1 MIWQTLLV
9 FQQYQ
14 GTINCIDSTQLMICL
29 ASLTMIF
36 QYLDINV
43 LSYMRLENLD
53 TILNEGNET
62 ETNHVDVTVTDE
74 YVCWHLCK

>member
-1 MIWQTLLV
+1 
-9 FQQYQ
+9 
-14 GTINCIDSTQLMICL
+14 MICL

-53 TILNEGNET
+53 TILSEGNET
-62 ETNHVDVTVTDE
+62 ETNHV
-74 YVCWHLCK
+74 YVGTYANNLSNPFEVLNAH